1 LDEAERAA
9 IPPRDGD
16 GFVDETGRE
25 DDREVGASVEAHRD
39 LAFVDGDIGRHVDEV
54 TEDLARL
61 SVIVPEAA
69 CCLSGR
75 HFFQEVGPQSLIL
88 ALTRGRGL
96 LEEAL
101 AIR

>member
-1 LDEAERAA
+1 MLGCEEVRQLTMAKGVTQHAERARR
-9 IPPRDGD
+9 I
-16 GFVDETGRE
+16 
-25 DDREVGASVEAHRD
+25 
-39 LAFVDGDIGRHVDEV
+39 
-54 TEDLARL
+54 
-61 SVIVPEAA
+61 PEAA

-88 ALTRGRGL
+88 ALTRGCGL

>member
-1 LDEAERAA
+1 MPGCEEVRQLTMAKGVTQHAERARR
-9 IPPRDGD
+9 I
-16 GFVDETGRE
+16 
-25 DDREVGASVEAHRD
+25 
-39 LAFVDGDIGRHVDEV
+39 
-54 TEDLARL
+54 
-61 SVIVPEAA
+61 PEAA

-88 ALTRGRGL
+88 ALTRGCGL